1 MKPETG
7 VVVAKRKLHRAK
19 TGRDIAATMGEYK
32 DPSHDSE
39 KALNPLDYKRTS
51 FVKAVATTP
60 IWTNLRLSSRH
71 IRELF
76 GEPTRICKS
85 HLEYVLQIPTREIV
99 KIVVDSKGAVTIHGF
114 QRTQTLE
121 KWVNRLVHA

>member
-1 MKPETG
+1 MKNESN
-7 VVVAKRKLHRAK
+7 VVVVHRKLNRAK
-19 TGRDIAATMGEYK
+19 TGAALNKQLDQYK
-32 DPSHDSE
+32 DPSFECE
-39 KALNPLDYKRTS
+39 KAQNPLDYVKTS
-51 FVKAVATTP
+51 YSKAMSAKLLFGGF
-60 IWTNLRLSSRH
+60 NLSARH

-76 GEPTRICKS
+76 GEPTRICQS